1 MTSQDVCG
9 FCDSEDCDNTCP
21 QSERTKMPNIF
32 MEYLNMDTISPATM
46 EQLRL
51 WDEYGKEA
59 ASPLDPAPP
68 MTLPIRLALYELAH
82 KLLAANG
89 KLRT

>member
-1 MTSQDVCG
+1 
-9 FCDSEDCDNTCP
+9 
-21 QSERTKMPNIF
+21 

-59 ASPLDPAPP
+59 ASPLDQA
-68 MTLPIRLALYELAH
+68 TGHCGWWLG
-82 KLLAANG
+82 N
-89 KLRT
+89 